1 MVDGQARL
9 KYALGKKC
17 NCQHE
22 AGCGLLDL
30 MRASDSNVS
39 FSNILYCRSG
49 ICLLWNICHRKM
61 RRGKKCK
68 EAFVKWG
75 IQHSLMMAL
84 FFFPKSD
91 CWGGVIVDLR
101 LFSKNDLLNKVLLK
115 FFFCC
120 FFLIKGDQLQRTRRK
135 KKIYFPCRSKQV
147 VSLQI

>member
-17 NCQHE
+17 NCQRE
-22 AGCGLLDL
+22 VGCGLLDL

-61 RRGKKCK
+61 RRKKNK

-75 IQHSLMMAL
+75 IQGSLVVAHI
-84 FFFPKSD
+84 FF
-91 CWGGVIVDLR
+91 
-101 LFSKNDLLNKVLLK
+101 
-115 FFFCC
+115 
-120 FFLIKGDQLQRTRRK
+120 QRGK
-135 KKIYFPCRSKQV
+135 EE
-147 VSLQI
+147 

>member
-1 MVDGQARL
+1 MVDGQARQ

-61 RRGKKCK
+61 RGKKKPK
-68 EAFVKWG
+68 EIFVKWV
-75 IQHSLMMAL
+75 IQGSLVVARI
-84 FFFPKSD
+84 FFQR
-91 CWGGVIVDLR
+91 VIVEEE
-101 LFSKNDLLNKVLLK
+101 
-115 FFFCC
+115 
-120 FFLIKGDQLQRTRRK
+120 
-135 KKIYFPCRSKQV
+135 
-147 VSLQI
+147 

>member
-1 MVDGQARL
+1 MADGQARL

-61 RRGKKCK
+61 RGKKRHK
-68 EAFVKWG
+68 TFVKWV
-75 IQHSLMMAL
+75 IQGSLLVAHI
-84 FFFPKSD
+84 FFQT
-91 CWGGVIVDLR
+91 VIVEEE
-101 LFSKNDLLNKVLLK
+101 
-115 FFFCC
+115 
-120 FFLIKGDQLQRTRRK
+120 
-135 KKIYFPCRSKQV
+135 
-147 VSLQI
+147 